1 MVESD
6 HLQATPPEW
15 GGGKQTPPPSS
26 ARPRD
31 LATIINDISTWQH
44 RATEV
49 RNGKKTVTIEI
60 NELEELKN
68 ELKKARH
75 KT

>member
-6 HLQATPPEW
+6 HLGSLPLDR

-31 LATIINDISTWQH
+31 LATIINDISKWQN
-44 RATEV
+44 RAAEV
-49 RNGKKTVTIEI
+49 RNGKKTIAIEI
-60 NELEELKN
+60 NELEELKTAL
-68 ELKKARH
+68 EKAR
-75 KT
+75 